1 MNTRIVPSASSSRP
15 FRCLALTAPSA
26 ATFALVET
34 HPGAPA
40 RIFPR
45 GAHRNRAPADDAAH
59 AMSLLHSLAGLTTKL
74 SVLLEKVHRAAAGHS
89 LGSGHKG
96 DLSREP

>member
-1 MNTRIVPSASSSRP
+1 
-15 FRCLALTAPSA
+15 
-26 ATFALVET
+26 
-34 HPGAPA
+34 
-40 RIFPR
+40 
-45 GAHRNRAPADDAAH
+45 
-59 AMSLLHSLAGLTTKL
+59 MSLSHSLAGLTTKL